1 MKKIY
6 LIPLLSAGLLMAGCS
21 KEKGFDG
28 EMSDDEGQVLKT
40 ALDMSTTSDQILVT
54 RAEQGVDLSN
64 FKINFIKKGET
75 VAAKSYTYSEMPDVV
90 TLKVG
95 TYTATAELGQDLN
108 AEWENPYFK
117 GQSEEFDVEAYKIT
131 SFISPIECELM
142 NIKATIAFD
151 ETLLAAMSP
160 DSYVEVKVGDNPG
173 LNFTSAE
180 ATSGK
185 AGYFKH
191 TNENTLVATFHGK
204 VNGSDIVESKS
215 YEGIAKGRWYKLTFK
230 LHQNS
235 GGDPTGGASGEIVVD
250 ASVTTEDVNAD
261 VTLEDDEP
269 LDDSDRPNWGGGE
282 DPEPPTPGA
291 APEIIPVAGG
301 FEFGTAWNVPV
312 DSENLQCKFKVV
324 SHAEGG
330 VQELTCEIVSNMLNA
345 SELGQAGLPTFL
357 DLVNA
362 PSADSAFPNYWIALS
377 GDGTAENPGLGF
389 PTNVKGQSEVNFDM
403 SNFMT
408 LMGLWPGEQHTFKLH
423 VKDANGESNKDLILQ
438 Y

>member
-1 MKKIY
+1 
-6 LIPLLSAGLLMAGCS
+6 MAGCS
-21 KEKGFDG
+21 KEKGFDD
-28 EMSDDEGQVLKT
+28 EMSDGEGQVLKT
-40 ALDMSTTSDQILVT
+40 ALDMSTTSDQIMVT

-131 SFISPIECELM
+131 SFISPIECALM

-151 ETLLAAMSP
+151 ETLLAAMSS

-180 ATSGK
+180 AASGK

-191 TNENTLVATFHGK
+191 TNENTLVATFHGT
-204 VNGSDIVESKS
+204 VNGSEIVESKS

-261 VTLEDDEP
+261 VTLEDDAP
-269 LDDSDRPNWGGGE
+269 LDDSDRPNWGGGD
-282 DPEPPTPGA
+282 DPEPPTPDN
-291 APEIIPVAGG
+291 APEIIAISQGMVFDTPWSVTAASEC
-301 FEFGTAWNVPV
+301 EF
-312 DSENLQCKFKVV
+312 KII

-330 VQELTCEIVSNMLNA
+330 MQEFTCEIISQDLTPE
-345 SELGQAGLPTFL
+345 ELGSMNLPNVL
-357 DLVNA
+357 DLVNEPA
-362 PSADSAFPNYWIALS
+362 PDSKYPNYW
-377 GDGTAENPGLGF
+377 NVLGNDPFNF
-389 PTNVKGQSEVNFDM
+389 PTNVGGQSEVIFKLSD
-403 SNFMT
+403 FMG
-408 LMGLWPGEQHTFKLH
+408 MMAVFGNHQHTFRFH
-423 VKDANGESNKDLILQ
+423 VKDANGEVNKDLILQ
-438 Y
+438 F

>member
-21 KEKGFDG
+21 KEKGFDD
-28 EMSDDEGQVLKT
+28 EMSDGEGQVLKT
-40 ALDMSTTSDQILVT
+40 ALDMSTTSDQIMVT

-117 GQSEEFDVEAYKIT
+117 GQSEEFEVEAYKIT
-131 SFISPIECELM
+131 SFISPIECALM

-151 ETLLAAMSP
+151 ETLLAAMSS

-180 ATSGK
+180 ATAGK

-204 VNGSDIVESKS
+204 VNGSYIVESKS
-215 YEGIAKGRWYKLTFK
+215 YEG
-230 LHQNS
+230 HPNS
-235 GGDPTGGASGEIVVD
+235 AGDPTGGASGEIVVD

-261 VTLEDDEP
+261 VTLADDEP
-269 LDDSDRPNWGGGE
+269 LDDSDRPNWGGGD
-282 DPEPPTPGA
+282 DPEPPTPGEE
-291 APEIIPVAGG
+291 PEIIALSSGLVFDTP
-301 FEFGTAWNVPV
+301 WNVPS
-312 DSENLQCKFKVV
+312 DPDLAKCAFKVV

-330 VQELTCEIVSNMLNA
+330 VQELTCEIVSDMLNA
-345 SELGQAGLPTFL
+345 DELGNAGLPTFL

-362 PSADSAFPNYWIALS
+362 PAADSAFPNYWVALS
-377 GDGTAENPGLGF
+377 GDGTASNPGLGF
-389 PTNVKGQSEVNFDM
+389 PTNVRGRSEINFDM
-403 SNFMT
+403 SQFMT
-408 LMGLWPGEQHTFKLH
+408 LMSIWPGEKHTFKLH
-423 VKDANGESNKDLILQ
+423 VKDANGVCDKDLILQ

>member
-1 MKKIY
+1 
-6 LIPLLSAGLLMAGCS
+6 MAGCS
-21 KEKGFDG
+21 KEKGFDE
-28 EMSDDEGQVLKT
+28 EMSDNEGQVLKT
-40 ALDMSTTSDQILVT
+40 ALDMSTTSDQIMVT
-54 RAEQGVDLSN
+54 RAESGVDLSN

-269 LDDSDRPNWGGGE
+269 LDDSDRPNWGGGD
-282 DPEPPTPGA
+282 DPEPPTPDN
-291 APEIIPVAGG
+291 APEIIAISQGM
-301 FEFGTAWNVPV
+301 EFDTPWSVTAA
-312 DSENLQCKFKVV
+312 SECEFKII

-330 VQELTCEIVSNMLNA
+330 MQEFTCEIISQDLTPE
-345 SELGQAGLPTFL
+345 ELGSMNLPNVL
-357 DLVNA
+357 DLVNEPA
-362 PSADSAFPNYWIALS
+362 PDSTYPNYW
-377 GDGTAENPGLGF
+377 NVLGNDPFNF
-389 PTNVKGQSEVNFDM
+389 PTNVGGQSEVIFKLSD
-403 SNFMT
+403 FMG
-408 LMGLWPGEQHTFKLH
+408 MMAVFGNHQHTFRFH
-423 VKDANGESNKDLILQ
+423 VKDANGEVNKDLILQ
-438 Y
+438 F

>member
-40 ALDMSTTSDQILVT
+40 ALDMSTTSDQIMVT

-64 FKINFIKKGET
+64 FKINFIKKGES
-75 VAAKSYTYSEMPDVV
+75 VAPKSFTYSEMPDVV

-117 GQSEEFDVEAYKIT
+117 GQSEEFDIEAYQII
-131 SFISPIECELM
+131 SFISPIECALM

-173 LNFTSAE
+173 LNFTTAE

-191 TNENTLVATFHGK
+191 TNENTLVATFHGT
-204 VNGSDIVESKS
+204 VNGSEIVESKS
-215 YEGIAKGRWYKLTFK
+215 YEGIDKGRWYKLTFK

-261 VTLEDDEP
+261 VTLEDDAP
-269 LDDSDRPNWGGGE
+269 LDDSDRPNWGGGD
-282 DPEPPTPGA
+282 DPEPPTPDNGPKI
-291 APEIIPVAGG
+291 APATDAPNLVFDQVWEITPGEPVK
-301 FEFGTAWNVPV
+301 FNV
-312 DSENLQCKFKVV
+312 DSE
-324 SHAEGG
+324 AEGG
-330 VQELTCEIVSNMLNA
+330 IQELTCDIISDALTPEVLAGINLA
-345 SELGQAGLPTFL
+345 SHL
-357 DLVNA
+357 DLAVTPDDLAAALTSDLLKFPVNQKGNTHV
-362 PSADSAFPNYWIALS
+362 AFDI
-377 GDGTAENPGLGF
+377 T
-389 PTNVKGQSEVNFDM
+389 
-403 SNFMT
+403 NFMGM
-408 LMGLWPGEQHTFKLH
+408 LQGVQEPGQIHKFRMY
-423 VKDANGESNKDLILQ
+423 VKDANGECTKTLMLKILD
-438 Y
+438 

>member
-21 KEKGFDG
+21 KEKGFDE
-28 EMSDDEGQVLKT
+28 EMSDNEGQVLKT
-40 ALDMSTTSDQILVT
+40 ALDMSTTSDQIMVT

-64 FKINFIKKGET
+64 FKINFIKKGES
-75 VAAKSYTYSEMPDVV
+75 VAAKSFTYSEMPDVV

-131 SFISPIECELM
+131 SFISPIECALM

-261 VTLEDDEP
+261 VTLEDDAP
-269 LDDSDRPNWGGGE
+269 LDDNDRPNWGGGE
-282 DPEPPTPGA
+282 DPEPPTPGDKGPKVTPT
-291 APEIIPVAGG
+291 PESEQDGMVFDKDWAVTGSTKCSFDVTSDTG
-301 FEFGTAWNVPV
+301 FEV
-312 DSENLQCKFKVV
+312 
-324 SHAEGG
+324 
-330 VQELTCEIVSNMLNA
+330 LTCEIISPDLTVDVLVDF
-345 SELGQAGLPTFL
+345 GIPTLL
-357 DLVNA
+357 DLVNTSEELA
-362 PSADSAFPNYWIALS
+362 TALDNLAFPH
-377 GDGTAENPGLGF
+377 
-389 PTNVKGQSEVNFDM
+389 NVGGQKQVRFDM
-403 SNFMT
+403 SPFMSI
-408 LMGLWPGEQHTFKLH
+408 LSGVGKGHLHEFKLH
-423 VKDANGESNKDLILQ
+423 VKDAEGEITTSLKLQ
-438 Y
+438 F

>member
-21 KEKGFDG
+21 KEKGFEG

-40 ALDMSTTSDQILVT
+40 ALDMSTTSDQIMVT

-75 VAAKSYTYSEMPDVV
+75 VTTKSYTYSEMPDVV

-117 GQSEEFDVEAYKIT
+117 GQSEEFDIEAYQIT
-131 SFISPIECELM
+131 SFISPIECALM

-173 LNFTSAE
+173 LNFTTAE

-191 TNENTLVATFHGK
+191 TNENTLVATFHGT
-204 VNGSDIVESKS
+204 VNGSEIVESKS
-215 YEGIAKGRWYKLTFK
+215 YEGIDKGRWYKLTFK

-261 VTLEDDEP
+261 ITLEDDEP
-269 LDDSDRPNWGGGE
+269 LDDSDRPNWGGGD
-282 DPEPPTPGA
+282 DPEPPTPDN
-291 APEIIPVAGG
+291 APEIIAISQGMVFDTPWSVTAASEC
-301 FEFGTAWNVPV
+301 EF
-312 DSENLQCKFKVV
+312 KII

-330 VQELTCEIVSNMLNA
+330 MQEFTCEIISQDLTPE
-345 SELGQAGLPTFL
+345 ELGSMNLPNVL
-357 DLVNA
+357 DLVNEPA
-362 PSADSAFPNYWIALS
+362 PDSKYPNYW
-377 GDGTAENPGLGF
+377 NVLGNDPFNF
-389 PTNVKGQSEVNFDM
+389 PTNVGGQSEVIFKLSD
-403 SNFMT
+403 FMG
-408 LMGLWPGEQHTFKLH
+408 MMAVFGNHQHTFRFH
-423 VKDANGESNKDLILQ
+423 VKDANGEVNKDLILQ
-438 Y
+438 F

>member
-21 KEKGFDG
+21 KEKGFDE
-28 EMSDDEGQVLKT
+28 EMSDNEGQVLKT
-40 ALDMSTTSDQILVT
+40 ALDMSTTSDQIMVT

-75 VAAKSYTYSEMPDVV
+75 VAAKSFTYSEMPDVV

-95 TYTATAELGQDLN
+95 TYTATAELGQNLN

-117 GQSEEFDVEAYKIT
+117 GQSEEFNIEAYKIT
-131 SFISPIECELM
+131 SFISPIECALM

-173 LNFTSAE
+173 LNFTTAE

-191 TNENTLVATFHGK
+191 TNENTLVATFHGT
-204 VNGSDIVESKS
+204 VNGSEIVESKL
-215 YEGIAKGRWYKLTFK
+215 YEGIDKGRWYKLTFK

-235 GGDPTGGASGEIVVD
+235 GGDPTGGASGEIMVD

-261 VTLEDDEP
+261 ITLEDDEP
-269 LDDSDRPNWGGGE
+269 LDDSDRPNWGGG
-282 DPEPPTPGA
+282 DNPNPPTPDNE
-291 APEIIPVAGG
+291 APV
-301 FEFGTAWNVPV
+301 FEEVSDGLVFDQIMHVT
-312 DSENLQCKFKVV
+312 SESTVEFKVTSSSDAGITV
-324 SHAEGG
+324 FTCDIESPFLNDDILGEAGLTTHLDLCNLNDAQVELLSTFGFPCNVGG
-330 VQELTCEIVSNMLNA
+330 QKEVIFKMTPLVMGMLNQ
-345 SELGQAGLPTFL
+345 GNDDVHQ
-357 DLVNA
+357 
-362 PSADSAFPNYWIALS
+362 
-377 GDGTAENPGLGF
+377 
-389 PTNVKGQSEVNFDM
+389 
-403 SNFMT
+403 
-408 LMGLWPGEQHTFKLH
+408 FK
-423 VKDANGESNKDLILQ
+423 VTVSDANGTTVKTLKLQ
-438 Y
+438 FIQ

>member
-21 KEKGFDG
+21 KEKGFDD
-28 EMSDDEGQVLKT
+28 EMSDGEGQVLKT
-40 ALDMSTTSDQILVT
+40 ALDMSTTSDQIMVT

-75 VAAKSYTYSEMPDVV
+75 VATKSFTYSEMPDVV

-117 GQSEEFDVEAYKIT
+117 GQSEEFDIEAYQIT
-131 SFISPIECELM
+131 SFISPIECALM

-151 ETLLAAMSP
+151 ETLLAAMSS

-180 ATSGK
+180 AASGK

-191 TNENTLVATFHGK
+191 TNENTLVATFHGT
-204 VNGSDIVESKS
+204 VNGSEIVESKS

-261 VTLEDDEP
+261 VTLEDDAP
-269 LDDSDRPNWGGGE
+269 LDDSDRPNWGGGD
-282 DPEPPTPGA
+282 DPEPPTPGD
-291 APEIIPVAGG
+291 APEMVAISSGLV
-301 FEFGTAWNVPV
+301 FDTPWSVNAGT
-312 DSENLQCKFKVV
+312 QCVFKIV

-330 VQELTCEIVSNMLNA
+330 IQELTCEIVSNKLNKD
-345 SELGQAGLPTFL
+345 ELAGFGLPNVL
-357 DLVNA
+357 DLVNRPA
-362 PSADSAFPNYWIALS
+362 SDSEFPEYWVALS
-377 GDGTAENPGLGF
+377 GDGTEDNPGLGF
-389 PTNVKGQSEVNFDM
+389 PTNVGGSSEVTFDM
-403 SNFMT
+403 STF
-408 LMGLWPGEQHTFKLH
+408 MGLMSALGAGETHTFKLH
-423 VKDANGESNKDLILQ
+423 VKDANGECDKDLILQ
-438 Y
+438 F

>member
-1 MKKIY
+1 
-6 LIPLLSAGLLMAGCS
+6 MAGCS
-21 KEKGFDG
+21 KEKGFGD

-40 ALDMSTTSDQILVT
+40 ALDMSTTSDQIMVT
-54 RAEQGVDLSN
+54 RAEQGVDFSN
-64 FKINFIKKGET
+64 FKINFIKKGES
-75 VAAKSYTYSEMPDVV
+75 VAAKSFTYSEMPDVV

-95 TYTATAELGQDLN
+95 TYSATAELGQDLN

-117 GQSEEFDVEAYKIT
+117 GQSEEFDIEAYQIT
-131 SFISPIECELM
+131 SFISPIECALM

-173 LNFTSAE
+173 LNFTTAE
-180 ATSGK
+180 ATAGK

-261 VTLEDDEP
+261 VTLEDDAP
-269 LDDSDRPNWGGGE
+269 LDDSDRPNWGGGD
-282 DPEPPTPGA
+282 DPEPPTPDN
-291 APEIIPVAGG
+291 APEIIAISQGMVFDTPWSVTAASEC
-301 FEFGTAWNVPV
+301 EF
-312 DSENLQCKFKVV
+312 KII

-330 VQELTCEIVSNMLNA
+330 MQEFTCEIISQDLTPE
-345 SELGQAGLPTFL
+345 ELGSMNLPNVL
-357 DLVNA
+357 DLVNEPA
-362 PSADSAFPNYWIALS
+362 PDSKYPNYW
-377 GDGTAENPGLGF
+377 NVLGNDPFNF
-389 PTNVKGQSEVNFDM
+389 PTNVGGQSEVIFKLSD
-403 SNFMT
+403 FMG
-408 LMGLWPGEQHTFKLH
+408 MMAVFGNHQHTFRFH
-423 VKDANGESNKDLILQ
+423 VKDANGEVNKDLILQ
-438 Y
+438 F

>member
-1 MKKIY
+1 
-6 LIPLLSAGLLMAGCS
+6 MAGCS

-40 ALDMSTTSDQILVT
+40 ALDMSTTSDQIMVT

-64 FKINFIKKGET
+64 FKINFIKKGES
-75 VAAKSYTYSEMPDVV
+75 VAAKSFTYSEMPDVV

-95 TYTATAELGQDLN
+95 TYSATAELGQDLN

-117 GQSEEFDVEAYKIT
+117 GQSEEFDIEAYQIT
-131 SFISPIECELM
+131 SFISPIECALM

-173 LNFTSAE
+173 LNFTTAE
-180 ATSGK
+180 ATAGK

-191 TNENTLVATFHGK
+191 SNENTLVATFHGT
-204 VNGSDIVESKS
+204 VNGSEIVESKS
-215 YEGIAKGRWYKLTFK
+215 YEGIDKGRWYKLTFK

-261 VTLEDDEP
+261 ITLEDDEP
-269 LDDSDRPNWGGGE
+269 LDDSDRPNWGGGD
-282 DPEPPTPGA
+282 DPEPPTPDN
-291 APEIIPVAGG
+291 APEIIAISQGMVFDTPWSVTAASEC
-301 FEFGTAWNVPV
+301 EF
-312 DSENLQCKFKVV
+312 KII

-330 VQELTCEIVSNMLNA
+330 MQEFTCEIISQDLTPE
-345 SELGQAGLPTFL
+345 ELGSMNLPNVL
-357 DLVNA
+357 DLVNEPA
-362 PSADSAFPNYWIALS
+362 PDSKYPNYW
-377 GDGTAENPGLGF
+377 NVLGNDPFNF
-389 PTNVKGQSEVNFDM
+389 PTNVGGQSEVIFKLSD
-403 SNFMT
+403 FMG
-408 LMGLWPGEQHTFKLH
+408 MMAVFGNHQHTFRFH
-423 VKDANGESNKDLILQ
+423 VKDANGEVNKDLILQ
-438 Y
+438 F

>member
-1 MKKIY
+1 
-6 LIPLLSAGLLMAGCS
+6 MAGCS
-21 KEKGFDG
+21 KEKGFDE
-28 EMSDDEGQVLKT
+28 EMSDNEGQVLKT
-40 ALDMSTTSDQILVT
+40 ALDMSTTSDQIMVT

-131 SFISPIECELM
+131 SFISPIECALM

-261 VTLEDDEP
+261 VTLEDDAP
-269 LDDSDRPNWGGGE
+269 LDDSDRPNWGGGD
-282 DPEPPTPGA
+282 DPEPPTPDN
-291 APEIIPVAGG
+291 APEIIAISQGMVFDTPWSVTAASEC
-301 FEFGTAWNVPV
+301 EF
-312 DSENLQCKFKVV
+312 KII

-330 VQELTCEIVSNMLNA
+330 MQEFTCEIISQDLTPE
-345 SELGQAGLPTFL
+345 ELGSMNLPNVL
-357 DLVNA
+357 DLVNEPA
-362 PSADSAFPNYWIALS
+362 PDSKYPNYW
-377 GDGTAENPGLGF
+377 NVLGNDPFNF
-389 PTNVKGQSEVNFDM
+389 PTNVGGQSEVIFKLSD
-403 SNFMT
+403 FMG
-408 LMGLWPGEQHTFKLH
+408 MMAVFGNHQHTFRFH
-423 VKDANGESNKDLILQ
+423 VKDANGEVNKDLILQ
-438 Y
+438 F

>member
-1 MKKIY
+1 
-6 LIPLLSAGLLMAGCS
+6 MAGCS
-21 KEKGFDG
+21 KEKGFEG

-40 ALDMSTTSDQILVT
+40 ALDMSTTSDQIMVT

-64 FKINFIKKGET
+64 FKINFIKKGES
-75 VAAKSYTYSEMPDVV
+75 VAAKSFTYSEMPDVV

-117 GQSEEFDVEAYKIT
+117 GQSEEFDIEAYQIT
-131 SFISPIECELM
+131 SFISPIECALM

-173 LNFTSAE
+173 LNFTTAE

-191 TNENTLVATFHGK
+191 TNENTLVATFHGT
-204 VNGSDIVESKS
+204 VNGSEIVESKS
-215 YEGIAKGRWYKLTFK
+215 YEGIDKGRWYKLTFK

-261 VTLEDDEP
+261 ITLEDDEP

-282 DPEPPTPGA
+282 DPEPPTPGEE
-291 APEIIPVAGG
+291 PEIIALSSGLV
-301 FEFGTAWNVPV
+301 FDTSWNVPS
-312 DSENLQCKFKVV
+312 DPDLAKCAFKVV

-330 VQELTCEIVSNMLNA
+330 VQELTCEIVSDMLNA
-345 SELGQAGLPTFL
+345 DELGNAGLPTFL

-362 PSADSAFPNYWIALS
+362 PAADSAFPNYWVALS
-377 GDGTAENPGLGF
+377 GDGTASNPGLGF
-389 PTNVKGQSEVNFDM
+389 PTNVRGRSEINFDM
-403 SNFMT
+403 SQFMT
-408 LMGLWPGEQHTFKLH
+408 LMSIWPGEKHTFKLH
-423 VKDANGESNKDLILQ
+423 VKDANGVCDKDLILQ

>member
-1 MKKIY
+1 
-6 LIPLLSAGLLMAGCS
+6 MAGCS
-21 KEKGFDG
+21 KEKGFGD
-28 EMSDDEGQVLKT
+28 EMSDNEGQVLKT
-40 ALDMSTTSDQILVT
+40 ALDMSTTSDQIMVT
-54 RAEQGVDLSN
+54 RAESGVDLSN
-64 FKINFIKKGET
+64 FKINFIKKGES

-131 SFISPIECELM
+131 SFISPIECALM

-180 ATSGK
+180 AASGK

-191 TNENTLVATFHGK
+191 TNENTLVATFHGT
-204 VNGSDIVESKS
+204 VNGSEIVESKS
-215 YEGIAKGRWYKLTFK
+215 YEGIAKGRRYKLTFK

-261 VTLEDDEP
+261 VTLEDDAP
-269 LDDSDRPNWGGGE
+269 LDDSDRPNWGGGDE
-282 DPEPPTPGA
+282 PEPPTPDN
-291 APEIIPVAGG
+291 APEIIAISQGMVFDTPWSVTAASEC
-301 FEFGTAWNVPV
+301 EF
-312 DSENLQCKFKVV
+312 KII

-330 VQELTCEIVSNMLNA
+330 MQEFTCEIISQDLTPE
-345 SELGQAGLPTFL
+345 ELGSMNLPNVL
-357 DLVNA
+357 DLVNEPA
-362 PSADSAFPNYWIALS
+362 PDSKYPNYW
-377 GDGTAENPGLGF
+377 NVLGNDPFNF
-389 PTNVKGQSEVNFDM
+389 PTNVGGQSEVIFKLSD
-403 SNFMT
+403 FMG
-408 LMGLWPGEQHTFKLH
+408 MMAVFGNHQHTFRFH
-423 VKDANGESNKDLILQ
+423 VKDANGEVNKDLILQ
-438 Y
+438 F

>member
-1 MKKIY
+1 
-6 LIPLLSAGLLMAGCS
+6 MAGCS
-21 KEKGFDG
+21 KEKGFDD
-28 EMSDDEGQVLKT
+28 EMSDGEGQVLKT
-40 ALDMSTTSDQILVT
+40 ALDMSTTSDQIMVT

-64 FKINFIKKGET
+64 FKINFIKKGES

-90 TLKVG
+90 TLKAG

-131 SFISPIECELM
+131 SFISPIECALM

-261 VTLEDDEP
+261 VTLEDDAP
-269 LDDSDRPNWGGGE
+269 LDDSDRPSWGGGD
-282 DPEPPTPGA
+282 DPEPPTPDN
-291 APEIIPVAGG
+291 APEIIAISQGMVFDTPWSVTAASEC
-301 FEFGTAWNVPV
+301 EF
-312 DSENLQCKFKVV
+312 KII

-330 VQELTCEIVSNMLNA
+330 MQEFTCEIISQDLTPE
-345 SELGQAGLPTFL
+345 ELGSMNLPNVL
-357 DLVNA
+357 DLVNEPA
-362 PSADSAFPNYWIALS
+362 PDSKYPNYW
-377 GDGTAENPGLGF
+377 NVLGNDPFNF
-389 PTNVKGQSEVNFDM
+389 PTNVGGQSEVIFKLSD
-403 SNFMT
+403 FMG
-408 LMGLWPGEQHTFKLH
+408 MMAVFGNHQHTFRFH
-423 VKDANGESNKDLILQ
+423 VKDANGEVNKDLILQ
-438 Y
+438 F

>member
-21 KEKGFDG
+21 KEKGFDD
-28 EMSDDEGQVLKT
+28 EMSDGEGQVLKT
-40 ALDMSTTSDQILVT
+40 ALDMSTTSDQIMVT

-261 VTLEDDEP
+261 VTLEDDAP
-269 LDDSDRPNWGGGE
+269 LDDSDRPNWGGGD
-282 DPEPPTPGA
+282 DPEPPTPDN
-291 APEIIPVAGG
+291 APEIIAISQGMVFDTPWSVTAASEC
-301 FEFGTAWNVPV
+301 EF
-312 DSENLQCKFKVV
+312 KII

-330 VQELTCEIVSNMLNA
+330 MQEFTCEIISQDLTPE
-345 SELGQAGLPTFL
+345 ELGSMNLPNVL
-357 DLVNA
+357 DLVNEPA
-362 PSADSAFPNYWIALS
+362 PDSEYPNYW
-377 GDGTAENPGLGF
+377 NVLGNDPFNF
-389 PTNVKGQSEVNFDM
+389 PTNVGGQSEVIFKLSD
-403 SNFMT
+403 FMG
-408 LMGLWPGEQHTFKLH
+408 MMAVFGNHQHTFRFH
-423 VKDANGESNKDLILQ
+423 VKDANGEVNKDLILQ
-438 Y
+438 F

>member
-1 MKKIY
+1 
-6 LIPLLSAGLLMAGCS
+6 MAGCS

-40 ALDMSTTSDQILVT
+40 ALDMSTTSDQIMVT

-64 FKINFIKKGET
+64 FKINFIKKGES
-75 VAAKSYTYSEMPDVV
+75 VAAKSFTYSEMPDVV

-95 TYTATAELGQDLN
+95 TYSATAELGQDLN

-117 GQSEEFDVEAYKIT
+117 GQSEEFDIEAYQIT
-131 SFISPIECELM
+131 SFISPIECALM

-173 LNFTSAE
+173 LNFTTAE
-180 ATSGK
+180 ATAGK

-191 TNENTLVATFHGK
+191 TNENTLVATFHGT
-204 VNGSDIVESKS
+204 VNGSEIVESKS
-215 YEGIAKGRWYKLTFK
+215 YEGIDKGRWYKLTFK

-261 VTLEDDEP
+261 ITLEDDEP
-269 LDDSDRPNWGGGE
+269 LDDSDRPNWGGGD
-282 DPEPPTPGA
+282 DPEPPTPDN
-291 APEIIPVAGG
+291 APEIIAISQGMVFDTPWSVTAASEC
-301 FEFGTAWNVPV
+301 EF
-312 DSENLQCKFKVV
+312 KII

-330 VQELTCEIVSNMLNA
+330 MQEFTCEIISQDLTPE
-345 SELGQAGLPTFL
+345 ELGSMNLPNVL
-357 DLVNA
+357 DLVNEPA
-362 PSADSAFPNYWIALS
+362 PDSKYPNYW
-377 GDGTAENPGLGF
+377 NVLGNDPFNF
-389 PTNVKGQSEVNFDM
+389 PTNVGGQSEVIFKLSD
-403 SNFMT
+403 FMG
-408 LMGLWPGEQHTFKLH
+408 MMAVFGNHQHTFRFH
-423 VKDANGESNKDLILQ
+423 VKDANGEVNKDLILQ
-438 Y
+438 F

>member
-1 MKKIY
+1 
-6 LIPLLSAGLLMAGCS
+6 MAGCS

-40 ALDMSTTSDQILVT
+40 ALDMSTTSDQIMVT

-64 FKINFIKKGET
+64 FKINFIKKGES
-75 VAAKSYTYSEMPDVV
+75 VAAKSFTYSEMPDVV

-95 TYTATAELGQDLN
+95 TYSATAELGQDLN

-117 GQSEEFDVEAYKIT
+117 GQSEEFDIEAYQIT
-131 SFISPIECELM
+131 SFISPIECALM

-173 LNFTSAE
+173 LNFTTAE
-180 ATSGK
+180 ATAGK

-261 VTLEDDEP
+261 VTLEDDAP
-269 LDDSDRPNWGGGE
+269 LDDSDRPNWGGD
-282 DPEPPTPGA
+282 DPEPPTPDN
-291 APEIIPVAGG
+291 APEIIAISQGMVFDTPWSVTAASEC
-301 FEFGTAWNVPV
+301 EF
-312 DSENLQCKFKVV
+312 KII

-330 VQELTCEIVSNMLNA
+330 MQEFTCEIISQDLTPE
-345 SELGQAGLPTFL
+345 ELGSMNLPNVL
-357 DLVNA
+357 DLVNEPA
-362 PSADSAFPNYWIALS
+362 PDSKYPNYW
-377 GDGTAENPGLGF
+377 NVLGNDPFNF
-389 PTNVKGQSEVNFDM
+389 PTNVGGQSEVIFKLSD
-403 SNFMT
+403 FMG
-408 LMGLWPGEQHTFKLH
+408 MMAVFGNHQHTFRFH
-423 VKDANGESNKDLILQ
+423 VKDANGEVNKDLILQ
-438 Y
+438 F

>member
-21 KEKGFDG
+21 KEKGFDD
-28 EMSDDEGQVLKT
+28 EMSDGEGQVLKT
-40 ALDMSTTSDQILVT
+40 ALDMSTTSDQIMVT

-131 SFISPIECELM
+131 SFISPIECALM

-151 ETLLAAMSP
+151 ETLLAAMSS

-180 ATSGK
+180 ATAGK

-191 TNENTLVATFHGK
+191 TNENTLVATFHGT

-261 VTLEDDEP
+261 VTLEDDAP
-269 LDDSDRPNWGGGE
+269 LDDSDRPNWGGGD
-282 DPEPPTPGA
+282 DPEPPTPDN
-291 APEIIPVAGG
+291 APEIIAISQGMVFDTPWSVTAASEC
-301 FEFGTAWNVPV
+301 EF
-312 DSENLQCKFKVV
+312 KII

-330 VQELTCEIVSNMLNA
+330 MQEFTCEIISQDLTPE
-345 SELGQAGLPTFL
+345 ELGSMNLPNVL
-357 DLVNA
+357 DLVNEPA
-362 PSADSAFPNYWIALS
+362 PDSKYPNYW
-377 GDGTAENPGLGF
+377 NVLGNDPFNF
-389 PTNVKGQSEVNFDM
+389 PTNVGGQSEVIFKLSD
-403 SNFMT
+403 FMG
-408 LMGLWPGEQHTFKLH
+408 MMAVFGNHQHTFRFH
-423 VKDANGESNKDLILQ
+423 VKDANGEVNKDLILQ
-438 Y
+438 F

>member
-21 KEKGFDG
+21 KEKGFDD
-28 EMSDDEGQVLKT
+28 EMSDGEGQVLKT
-40 ALDMSTTSDQILVT
+40 ALDMSTTSDQIMVT

-131 SFISPIECELM
+131 SFISPIECALM

-261 VTLEDDEP
+261 VTLEDDAP
-269 LDDSDRPNWGGGE
+269 LDDSDRPNWGGGD
-282 DPEPPTPGA
+282 DPEPPTPDN
-291 APEIIPVAGG
+291 APEIIAISQGMVFDTPWSVTAASEC
-301 FEFGTAWNVPV
+301 EF
-312 DSENLQCKFKVV
+312 KII

-330 VQELTCEIVSNMLNA
+330 MQEFTCEIISQDLTPE
-345 SELGQAGLPTFL
+345 ELGSMNLPNVL
-357 DLVNA
+357 DLVNEPA
-362 PSADSAFPNYWIALS
+362 PDSKYPNYW
-377 GDGTAENPGLGF
+377 NVLGNDPFNF
-389 PTNVKGQSEVNFDM
+389 PTNVGGQSEVIFKLSD
-403 SNFMT
+403 FMG
-408 LMGLWPGEQHTFKLH
+408 MMAVFGNHQHTFRFH
-423 VKDANGESNKDLILQ
+423 VKDANGEVNKDLILQ
-438 Y
+438 F

>member
-21 KEKGFDG
+21 KEKGFDD
-28 EMSDDEGQVLKT
+28 EMSDGEGQVLKT
-40 ALDMSTTSDQILVT
+40 ALDMSTTSDQIMVT

-191 TNENTLVATFHGK
+191 TNENTLVATFHGT

-269 LDDSDRPNWGGGE
+269 LDDSDRPNWGGG
-282 DPEPPTPGA
+282 DDHEPPTPDN
-291 APEIIPVAGG
+291 APEIIAISQGMVFDTPWSVTAASEC
-301 FEFGTAWNVPV
+301 EF
-312 DSENLQCKFKVV
+312 KII

-330 VQELTCEIVSNMLNA
+330 MQEFTCEIISQDLTPE
-345 SELGQAGLPTFL
+345 ELGSMNLPNVL
-357 DLVNA
+357 DLVNEPA
-362 PSADSAFPNYWIALS
+362 PDSKYPNYW
-377 GDGTAENPGLGF
+377 NVLGNDPFNF
-389 PTNVKGQSEVNFDM
+389 PTNVGGQSEVIFKLSD
-403 SNFMT
+403 FMG
-408 LMGLWPGEQHTFKLH
+408 MMAVFGNHQHTFRFH
-423 VKDANGESNKDLILQ
+423 VKDANGEVNKDLILQ
-438 Y
+438 F

>member
-1 MKKIY
+1 
-6 LIPLLSAGLLMAGCS
+6 MAGCS
-21 KEKGFDG
+21 KEKGFEG

-40 ALDMSTTSDQILVT
+40 ALDMSTTSDQIMVT

-131 SFISPIECELM
+131 SFISPIECALM

-151 ETLLAAMSP
+151 ETLLAAMSS

-204 VNGSDIVESKS
+204 VNGSNIVESKS

-269 LDDSDRPNWGGGE
+269 LDDSDRPNWGGGD
-282 DPEPPTPGA
+282 DPEPPTPDN
-291 APEIIPVAGG
+291 APEIIAISQGMVFDTPWSVTAASEC
-301 FEFGTAWNVPV
+301 EF
-312 DSENLQCKFKVV
+312 KII

-330 VQELTCEIVSNMLNA
+330 MQEFTCEIISQDLTPE
-345 SELGQAGLPTFL
+345 ELGSMNLPNVL
-357 DLVNA
+357 DLVNEPA
-362 PSADSAFPNYWIALS
+362 PDSKYPNYW
-377 GDGTAENPGLGF
+377 NVLGNDPFNF
-389 PTNVKGQSEVNFDM
+389 PTNVGGQSEVIFKLSD
-403 SNFMT
+403 FMG
-408 LMGLWPGEQHTFKLH
+408 MMAVFGNHQHTFRFH
-423 VKDANGESNKDLILQ
+423 VKDANGEVNKDLILQ
-438 Y
+438 F

>member
-1 MKKIY
+1 
-6 LIPLLSAGLLMAGCS
+6 MAGCS

-40 ALDMSTTSDQILVT
+40 ALDMSTTSDQIMVT

-64 FKINFIKKGET
+64 FKINFIKKGES
-75 VAAKSYTYSEMPDVV
+75 VAAKSFTYSEMPDVV

-117 GQSEEFDVEAYKIT
+117 GQSEEFDIEAYQIT
-131 SFISPIECELM
+131 SFISPIECALM

-173 LNFTSAE
+173 LNFTTAE
-180 ATSGK
+180 ATAGK

-261 VTLEDDEP
+261 VTLEDDAP
-269 LDDSDRPNWGGGE
+269 LDDSDRPNWGGGD
-282 DPEPPTPGA
+282 DPEPPTPDN
-291 APEIIPVAGG
+291 APEIIAISQGMVFDTPWSVTAASEC
-301 FEFGTAWNVPV
+301 EF
-312 DSENLQCKFKVV
+312 KII

-330 VQELTCEIVSNMLNA
+330 MQEFTCEIISQDLTPE
-345 SELGQAGLPTFL
+345 ELGSMNLPNVL
-357 DLVNA
+357 DLVNEPA
-362 PSADSAFPNYWIALS
+362 PDSRYPNYW
-377 GDGTAENPGLGF
+377 NVLGNDPFNF
-389 PTNVKGQSEVNFDM
+389 PTNVGGQSEVIFKLSD
-403 SNFMT
+403 FMG
-408 LMGLWPGEQHTFKLH
+408 MMAVFGNHQHTFRFH
-423 VKDANGESNKDLILQ
+423 VKDANGEVNKDLILQ
-438 Y
+438 F

>member
-1 MKKIY
+1 
-6 LIPLLSAGLLMAGCS
+6 MAGCS
-21 KEKGFDG
+21 KEKGFEG
-28 EMSDDEGQVLKT
+28 EMSDNEGQVLKT
-40 ALDMSTTSDQILVT
+40 ALDMSTTSDQIMVT
-54 RAEQGVDLSN
+54 RAESGVDLSN

-269 LDDSDRPNWGGGE
+269 LDDSDRPNWGGGD
-282 DPEPPTPGA
+282 DPEPPTPDN
-291 APEIIPVAGG
+291 APEIIAISQGMVFDTPWSVTAASEC
-301 FEFGTAWNVPV
+301 EF
-312 DSENLQCKFKVV
+312 KII

-330 VQELTCEIVSNMLNA
+330 MQEFTCEIISQDLTPE
-345 SELGQAGLPTFL
+345 ELGSMNLPNVL
-357 DLVNA
+357 DLVNEPA
-362 PSADSAFPNYWIALS
+362 PDSKYPNYW
-377 GDGTAENPGLGF
+377 NVLGNDPFNF
-389 PTNVKGQSEVNFDM
+389 PTNVGGQSEVIFKLSD
-403 SNFMT
+403 FMG
-408 LMGLWPGEQHTFKLH
+408 MMAVFGNHQHTFRFH
-423 VKDANGESNKDLILQ
+423 VKDANGEVNKDLILQ
-438 Y
+438 F